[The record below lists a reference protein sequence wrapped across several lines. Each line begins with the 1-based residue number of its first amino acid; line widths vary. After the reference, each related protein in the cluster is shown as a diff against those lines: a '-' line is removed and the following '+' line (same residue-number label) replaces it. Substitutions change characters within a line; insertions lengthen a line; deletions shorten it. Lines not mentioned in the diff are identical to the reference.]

1 MASASLDAGRAQ
13 EHHGGMLKFASIL
26 LAGTVGLSF
35 CPSRGEAQI
44 AAVSR
49 PTVMIVVEPN
59 RTRVGG
65 RDLRAAVSRRLHFV
79 AVPVSFPRATDA
91 TAWIAISP
99 ATNGR
104 IAMRI
109 RRANGRGA
117 SRVERAPSEHVLA
130 WLVEGVRWLLE
141 ASADVVPQP
150 QAQSAAQVETSA
162 RAQTADA
169 PLHAPPGAQGRHPL
183 LATEVDLERDLT
195 ESAGQH
201 GAAQL
206 SAPHPTL

>member
-1 MASASLDAGRAQ
+1 
-13 EHHGGMLKFASIL
+13 MLKFASIL

-35 CPSRGEAQI
+35 CPARGEAQG

-65 RDLRAAVSRRLHFV
+65 RDLRAAVSRRLDFI

-91 TAWIAISP
+91 AAWVAISP

-117 SRVERAPSEHVLA
+117 SRVERAPSEHVLE

-141 ASADVVPQP
+141 ASADPGQQRHAVD
-150 QAQSAAQVETSA
+150 QAETA
-162 RAQTADA
+162 EA
-169 PLHAPPGAQGRHPL
+169 PLHAPAGAQQRHPL
-183 LATEVDLERDLT
+183 LASEVDLERDLM
-195 ESAGQH
+195 EHPLGHH

-206 SAPHPTL
+206 SAPHPTP